1 MKMTPKQKA
10 FADEYIINGNITQAA
25 IKAGYSKKTAYEMGR
40 ENLGKPHILSYIE
53 KQLEEH
59 EIDVKLR
66 QKQVLD
72 YALRVL
78 NEDETEE
85 HAFVVK
91 NEIGLEEVEVVRLKP
106 KIKDKTDAAKFLTTI
121 LSTVEKNR
129 LQNIKLEK
137 EIKKLEK
144 EMQTDTSTE
153 DKLKEYFQA
162 LGGAFRES

>member
-1 MKMTPKQKA
+1 MKLTEKQKR
-10 FADEYIINGNITQAA
+10 FADEYIITGNARKSA
-25 IKAGYSKKTAYEMGR
+25 IKAGYSEKTASETGY
-40 ENLGKPHILSYIE
+40 ENLKKPHILKYIE
-53 KQLEEH
+53 KKLENH

-72 YALRVL
+72 YAVRVL
-78 NEDETEE
+78 NEEETED

-91 NEIGLEEVEVVRLKP
+91 NESGFEEVEVVRLKP

-137 EIKKLEK
+137 EIEKLEK
-144 EMQTDTSTE
+144 EMRTDASTE

>member
-1 MKMTPKQKA
+1 MKLTEKQKR
-10 FADEYIINGNITQAA
+10 FADEYILTGNARKSA
-25 IKAGYSKKTAYEMGR
+25 IEAGYSEKTASEIGY
-40 ENLGKPHILSYIE
+40 ENLRKPHILKYIE
-53 KQLEEH
+53 EKLKNH

-72 YALRVL
+72 YAVRVL
-78 NEDETEE
+78 NEEETEE

-91 NEIGLEEVEVVRLKP
+91 NENGFEEVEVVRLKP

-129 LQNIKLEK
+129 LQNVKLEK
-137 EIKKLEK
+137 EIEKLEK
-144 EMQTDTSTE
+144 EIQTDASTE